1 MTNKISLP
9 KKEKKQY
16 FYTGQHRCLVH
27 ISKFNLLPKTVQERK
42 RKGGIEIKYACS
54 RNNVVLGVKYRCF
67 DLDHNVII
75 EKKCVMLRD
84 RQQKL

>member
-27 ISKFNLLPKTVQERK
+27 ISKFNLLSKTVQERK

-54 RNNVVLGVKYRCF
+54 RNNVVLGVKYGTINGESIGV
-67 DLDHNVII
+67 LIWTTS
-75 EKKCVMLRD
+75 L
-84 RQQKL
+84 